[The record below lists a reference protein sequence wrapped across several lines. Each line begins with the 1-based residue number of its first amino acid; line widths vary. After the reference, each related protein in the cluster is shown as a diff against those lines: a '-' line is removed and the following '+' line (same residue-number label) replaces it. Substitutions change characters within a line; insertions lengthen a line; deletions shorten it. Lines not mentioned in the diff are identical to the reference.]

1 MHINIK
7 IAFLNQQVLKTQ
19 ELDKIAD
26 TPIQFLLLAISSSSQ
41 TNTTKVRLISQDYG
55 VEIRNNKHKS
65 FMSHLKNIPWK
76 KENKK
81 FVASRGNIIDR
92 MKT

>member
-1 MHINIK
+1 MHINIT

-65 FMSHLKNIPWK
+65 FMSHQEEYTMEKKNQ
-76 KENKK
+76 K
-81 FVASRGNIIDR
+81 FVASRGNIIYR
-92 MKT
+92 MKI